1 MTRLG
6 SFPEETLAVDSISA
20 DIEVL
25 ARLAARGGTLSKY
38 DIELL
43 TRCSLRLSQ
52 LIPML
57 SASIAAAAPQTSL
70 AVRPAVRPKAKKPAT
85 SPKLPVTA
93 V

>member
-6 SFPEETLAVDSISA
+6 NFSEETLAVDSISA
-20 DIEVL
+20 DIDLL
-25 ARLAARGGTLSKY
+25 ARVAGRGGTLSEY

-52 LIPML
+52 LIPAL
-57 SASIAAAAPQTSL
+57 SANIAAAAPQTSL
-70 AVRPAVRPKAKKPAT
+70 ARRPAVRPKSKPAT
-85 SPKLPVTA
+85 SRKLPVTA

>member
-6 SFPEETLAVDSISA
+6 SFSEETLAVDSISA
-20 DIEVL
+20 DIDLLV
-25 ARLAARGGTLSKY
+25 RLAGRGGTLSDY

-52 LIPML
+52 LIPAL
-57 SASIAAAAPQTSL
+57 SASIAAAAPQKSR
-70 AVRPAVRPKAKKPAT
+70 AGRPAVRPKAKPAT
-85 SPKLPVTA
+85 SRKLPVNA